1 MPDQDEMIAALMR
14 PNPGGLPPPLQIDPA
29 RQLLETPGAGA
40 VAALTAGHMAEL
52 PKQMFESSENL
63 RQGGDYDP
71 APFVKTIGAL
81 TGGAPLIGEDA
92 SLAALGLVPRVGKN
106 TSTDLIWGGKGAHSF
121 DIVNELNKPVAAT
134 WLTQPNPKTLHVE
147 MIRALDP
154 ENPEN
159 FLFNSYGQGPANVL
173 GTKEIRSLI
182 PAIKKH
188 FPDVEKIE
196 GYRISGARDKART
209 EAETAGK
216 KLPSGMAELR
226 IK

>member
-1 MPDQDEMIAALMR
+1 MR

-40 VAALTAGHMAEL
+40 FAALGAGHAAEL

-81 TGGAPLIGEDA
+81 AGGAPLIGEDA
-92 SLAALGLVPRVGKN
+92 SLAALGLRPRTIEG
-106 TSTDLIWGGKGAHSF
+106 TSADLTHGGASSHSF
-121 DIVNELNKPVAAT
+121 DIVNELNKPVART
-134 WLTQPNPKTLHVE
+134 WLSQPDPKTLHVE

-154 ENPEN
+154 HNPN
-159 FLFNSYGQGPANVL
+159 MLAYGKDIPNLL
-173 GTKEIRSLI
+173 GLKEMRTLI
-182 PAIKKH
+182 PQIKQH

-209 EAETAGK
+209 DAETAGK